1 MPERKILGSVLSLA
15 LFVTIMI
22 SAPALPNAFAHGGH
36 QPPPADF
43 GGKKA
48 SLFVSLEP
56 LVVTTSADPVFIN
69 ARFFDENTNENFREV
84 TYRVFFKKDGN
95 EIPILT
101 EGGQFGGQGFFYDP
115 EGNLQIKVVPKNTEN
130 AVARGEAEPQFGG
143 IWNRGGPVT
152 IE

>member
-48 SLFVSLEP
+48 SLLVSLDP

-69 ARFFDENTNENFREV
+69 AWLYDEDTNAKFREV

-101 EGGQFGGQGFFYDP
+101 EVGQFGGQVFFYDP
-115 EGNLQIKVVPKNTEN
+115 EGKLQMKVVPKNTEN
-130 AVARGEAEPQFGG
+130 AVARGAAEALFG
-143 IWNRGGPVT
+143 
-152 IE
+152 